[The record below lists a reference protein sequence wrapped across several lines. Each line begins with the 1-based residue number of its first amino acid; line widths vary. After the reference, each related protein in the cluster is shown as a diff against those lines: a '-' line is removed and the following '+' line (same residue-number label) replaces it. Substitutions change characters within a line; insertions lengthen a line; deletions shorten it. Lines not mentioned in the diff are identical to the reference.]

1 MQRQI
6 GKSLQHIA
14 AFTLGIF
21 LILSHVAQAEDNT
34 GIGDVA
40 GDGAALGDSNVFQL
54 FSSGAL
60 TLVKTAFLT
69 ADQTPLTSG
78 DTLPAGTDVDFMI
91 YVNNQSDLLIAD
103 VTIEDVLGALF
114 VYTAGTIR
122 VDNSVAE
129 CGLVLCDAAEEL
141 AIYNSARVLAAGT
154 DAVAAG
160 DSVSFVG
167 TTVDVG
173 DDNQVGNDE
182 QDAAANSVLA
192 VVFTVQV
199 Q

>member
-1 MQRQI
+1 MKRQYGKILQRFAAL
-6 GKSLQHIA
+6 SLGV
-14 AFTLGIF
+14 FM
-21 LILSHVAQAEDNT
+21 ILSPLAQAAENT

-40 GDGAALGDSNVFQL
+40 GDSAALGNSNIFEL

-78 DTLPAGTDVDFMI
+78 ATLPAGTDVDFMI
-91 YVNNQSDLLIAD
+91 YVNNKSDLAIAD
-103 VTIEDVLGALF
+103 VTIEDVLDALF
-114 VYTAGTIR
+114 LYTAGTIR
-122 VDNSVAE
+122 VDNATAE
-129 CGLVLCDAAEEL
+129 CALVACTAAEEL
-141 AIYNSARVLAAGT
+141 AIYNAARILGAGT
-154 DAVAAG
+154 DVAGAG
-160 DSVSFVG
+160 DSISYVG

-173 DDNQVGNDE
+173 DDNQAGNDE
-182 QDAAANSVLA
+182 QDAAANAVLA

>member
-1 MQRQI
+1 MQSQYRR
-6 GKSLQHIA
+6 SLQHVA
-14 AFTLGIF
+14 AFTLGVF

-40 GDGAALGDSNVFQL
+40 GVDAALVDSNVFQL
-54 FSSGAL
+54 FSVGAL

-69 ADQTPLTSG
+69 ADQTPLPSG
-78 DTLPAGTDVDFMI
+78 ASLSTGTDVDFMI
-91 YVNNQSDLLIAD
+91 YVNNRSDLVIAD

-114 VYTAGTIR
+114 LYTAGTIR

-129 CGLVLCDAAEEL
+129 CAAAVCDAAEEL

-154 DAVAAG
+154 DGVAAG

-173 DDNQVGNDE
+173 NDNQANDQ

-192 VVFTVQV
+192 VVLTVQV

>member
-1 MQRQI
+1 MERQFATISQRLAAI
-6 GKSLQHIA
+6 SLGV
-14 AFTLGIF
+14 FLTLGS
-21 LILSHVAQAEDNT
+21 LAQAADNT

-40 GDGAALGDSNVFQL
+40 GDTDALVNSSVFQL

-78 DTLPAGTDVDFMI
+78 ATLPAGTDVDFMI
-91 YVNNQSDLLIAD
+91 YVNNTSDLVIAD
-103 VTIEDVLGALF
+103 VTIEDVLDALF
-114 VYTAGTIR
+114 LYTPGSIR
-122 VDNSVAE
+122 VNTIAE
-129 CGLVLCDAAEEL
+129 CTLVACTPAEEL
-141 AIYNSARVLAAGT
+141 VIYNAARIVGAGS
-154 DAVAAG
+154 DPAVAG
-160 DSVSFVG
+160 DSVSFTAG

-173 DDNQVGNDE
+173 DDNQAGNDE

-192 VVFTVQV
+192 VVFTVTV

>member
-1 MQRQI
+1 MKRQY
-6 GKSLQHIA
+6 GKITQHLA
-14 AFTLGIF
+14 ALMLGVLLTLG
-21 LILSHVAQAEDNT
+21 SVAQAADNT
-34 GIGDVA
+34 GVGDVA
-40 GDGAALGDSNVFQL
+40 GDPAALTDSNVFQL

-69 ADQTPLTSG
+69 ANQAPLTSG

-91 YVNNQSDLLIAD
+91 YVNNQSDLAILD
-103 VTIEDVLGALF
+103 VTIQDILDPLF
-114 VYTAGTIR
+114 LYTAGTIR

-129 CGLVLCDAAEEL
+129 CALAACDAAEEL

-154 DAVAAG
+154 DAVLAG
-160 DSVSFVG
+160 DSVSFTVG

-173 DDNQVGNDE
+173 NDNQANDQ

-192 VVFTVQV
+192 VVFTVTV

>member
-1 MQRQI
+1 MKRQY
-6 GKSLQHIA
+6 GKITQHLA
-14 AFTLGIF
+14 ALMLGVL
-21 LILSHVAQAEDNT
+21 LILSPVAQAADNT

-40 GDGAALGDSNVFQL
+40 GDPAALVDSNVFQL

-60 TLVKTAFLT
+60 TLVKTAWLT
-69 ADQTPLTSG
+69 AAGTPLTSG

-91 YVNNQSDLLIAD
+91 YVNNKSDLAVLD
-103 VTIEDVLGALF
+103 VTIEDVLDALF
-114 VYTAGTIR
+114 LYTPGTIR
-122 VDNSVAE
+122 VDNASAE
-129 CGLVLCDAAEEL
+129 CGVTLCTVIEEQAIYDAAIL
-141 AIYNSARVLAAGT
+141 VAAGT
-154 DAVAAG
+154 DLVSGA

-173 DDNQVGNDE
+173 NANQANAQ

-192 VVFTVQV
+192 VVFTVTV

>member
-14 AFTLGIF
+14 AFTLGVF

-91 YVNNQSDLLIAD
+91 YVNNQSDLLVAD

-129 CGLVLCDAAEEL
+129 CVLVACDAAEEL